1 MEYICPQTHEALTKT
16 KEGLRRKDG
25 LTYYF
30 IQDASSDIPSFLN
43 HSQLTQQERIALAS
57 YDTASTKEIYRNF
70 LDWMFGSF
78 KVQESGFRAA
88 LIEKLKLKK
97 KDRVLVTSV
106 GFGDDLAFISDAVGT
121 EGSIYAQDIS
131 QAMVRNAHE
140 AYKTQEKPAPIH
152 FSVSNALHLPFADN
166 CFDAVFHFGGINLF
180 GNITTAVGEMDRV
193 TKPGGRVVFGDEAV
207 APWLRDTEY
216 GKIAISNN
224 PLWGYETPLHALPAT
239 CVNAECTWVLGN
251 CFYVASFE
259 SSASGPYMDIDL
271 PHKGWKGGSA
281 RTRYYGKL
289 EGVTPQSKEK
299 VIADAKA
306 RGVSVHSWL
315 EEAIAKKL
323 EK

>member
-1 MEYICPQTHEALTKT
+1 MEYICPQTREILTKT
-16 KEGLRRKDG
+16 KEGLRRGDG

-30 IQDASSDIPSFLN
+30 LQDALSETPSFLN
-43 HSQLTQQERIALAS
+43 HSQLTAEERVALAS

-70 LDWMFGSF
+70 LDWMFASF
-78 KVQESGFRAA
+78 KVNEAEFRAS
-88 LIEKLKLKK
+88 LIDKMRLKK
-97 KDRVLVTSV
+97 KDRVLITSV
-106 GFGDDLAFISDAVGT
+106 GFGDDLAFISDAVGP
-121 EGSIYAQDIS
+121 EGNIYAQDIS
-131 QAMVRNAHE
+131 QVMVRNAQE
-140 AYKTQEKPAPIH
+140 TYKAQGKKTPID
-152 FSVSNALHLPFADN
+152 FSVSNALHLPFADDY
-166 CFDAVFHFGGINLF
+166 FDAVFQFGGINLF
-180 GNITTAVGEMDRV
+180 GDIAKAVGEMDRV

-216 GKIAISNN
+216 GRIAICNN

-259 SSASGPYMDIDL
+259 SSALGPYMDIDL

-281 RTRYYGKL
+281 RTRYFGKL
-289 EGVTPQSKEK
+289 EGVTQASKEK

-315 EEAIAKKL
+315 EDAIAKKL